1 MPLYKRIQQLGETT
15 VSMPDDYLA
24 LDKEGSTET
33 NKIRKKDFLQGYLQE
48 PDLEQAYPTKAWAR
62 RGGTWI
68 EIFPDEYVLEA
79 NVDGRIYARSDGD
92 WVVIGEDGLSGDM
105 YAARYDQ
112 RSHGTDIFD
121 IIQKQLKHPNWL
133 GQTLVNGE
141 SLMVG
146 NFLNGELV
154 FNEAVQTVHYTDM
167 PGSNRLLNSVE
178 VYLSKNDVFANKSFA
193 YGNYSKKAIDGE
205 TPIGERKMDVLHSVF
220 CVPVLTGKTLKIKN
234 LSDQAVKIKF
244 IETDQTN
251 GYIQDLNVT
260 AAGNEKSEIQFYGE
274 QEITFTKNCCVGFEI
289 SFGEIEEN
297 GDFLASDTMP
307 FDWKIAYDRYKLPLL
322 ASLDNEIIIKE
333 ITVAKYSNLE
343 QPVQLDLLKGT
354 FQSFL
359 DQFVIPY
366 ESWTFENNAD
376 GYIIAK
382 AELPIQNINEVFIED
397 YPVTESISLL
407 DGLSH
412 SIKEEEGKKYIYI
425 VTNYSNSEAKNFSLQ
440 CFYTEEAKGDFDAI
454 SIPDG
459 SYQIV
464 VKSIYDNGSS
474 YGQLIFRQNAFL
486 DYFLRKSGGEIS
498 GNLSVIGDITGK
510 SNLNIDHIKSLNKS
524 NTIDLNSGIQL
535 HSSSAF
541 GVGATEVNINSGSS
555 VNIEGQDLNVTGD
568 NLKIQSTTRPTINDD
583 DILVEND
590 FVVGGNNTPAG
601 KNWTPQVKTN
611 DYGDSKNI
619 VNEEYLNN
627 YFPPRDGQKL
637 LDNNE
642 DNLIKNYQMQNIK
655 GTNFSISEQL
665 ILLDEEPSYAAII
678 NENRKLISSEI
689 TTKELNTLAGIN
701 TDRTIQNQLDA
712 IPKYKYLDGQTV
724 IITDEEL
731 LTYLGGITIEDATQ
745 EQIDSA
751 MVSFGKDKLNNG
763 SLFEEGYNPA
773 QWDAIGLRL
782 ERSEKEIFKDAM
794 YYYDTTDRW
803 IFLYFLSTTVSR
815 ADGTIAGIVE
825 NSSDITWA
833 NGLGTVK
840 HSQTADRLTPG
851 RNINGTKFDGSA
863 DITTAKWGTARTI
876 GVTGELSGSASIDGS
891 KNVNIDVSYV
901 MHEIPQNTD
910 LNIYKSES
918 QVGFYKC
925 LSDATAKTL
934 KNSPTTYAF
943 GLEVMSIG
951 AGVRQELTTYR
962 TIQPKKWFRTYYT
975 YNQAWSKWFE
985 IFTESSNPTFYKINN
1000 NLPDANHELDLT
1012 TEKTFGPEEEI
1023 TLKGSGERIQ
1033 SVTANG
1039 FTQQAGSGDP
1049 SPTNVRALT
1058 NGGLNLVELVLTG
1071 AENWSVSGTTYPR
1084 FYFTLSKPAPAN
1096 WTNTVACTI
1105 FKPNNILNEENKP
1118 GIGAYGTTLY
1128 LRESKYN
1135 GSVEALKADLSAKY
1149 AAGDPV
1155 IVWYQP
1161 IDESQATGL
1170 YAPIILSSGEYRAT
1184 CLPLTAPLCDGDN
1197 VVSWVKSGCDVEVVL
1212 TGTEDWIL
1220 NPNSGTAASGSRRFQ
1235 LGMSVTSSNS
1245 SASTAATAY
1254 CSHFGGT
1261 TPKNTYGS
1269 NYDNTFSVQNA
1280 DFQLRVAGISTVD
1293 DLKQFLAARYAA
1305 GNPVIVW
1312 YRSTSYT
1319 EDADIPVSL
1328 ETHQQSVLVLDGT
1341 EGWATAVA
1349 GAYYMFPAN
1358 LPKASAATSATS
1370 AVSDYLT
1377 AAPTN
1382 DIAAG
1387 TEGFGVGPSRSIA
1400 VRLPNG
1406 AAPSAYMPGK
1416 PLTIVYQL
1424 ASPITYAHP
1433 AVELRAYEDSNNFY
1447 TISTQENATVSV
1459 TTKPMQAADTLD
1471 GFHAK
1476 DFMPNTITIIRG
1488 RVY

>member
-33 NKIRKKDFLQGYLQE
+33 NKIRKRDFLQGYLQE

-112 RSHGTDIFD
+112 RNHGTDIFD

-146 NFLNGELV
+146 NFLNGELI

-167 PGSNRLLNSVE
+167 PDSNRLLNSVE

-234 LSDQAVKIKF
+234 LSNQAIKIKF

-260 AAGNEKSEIQFYGE
+260 AAGNEKNEIQFYGE

-307 FDWKIAYDRYKLPLL
+307 LDWKIAYDRYKLPLL

-397 YPVTESISLL
+397 YPVTESIGLL
-407 DGLSH
+407 NGLSH

-440 CFYTEEAKGDFDAI
+440 CFYKKETKGNFDPI
-454 SIPDG
+454 NIPDG
-459 SYQIV
+459 SFQIV
-464 VKSIYDNGSS
+464 ARSVYDNSEYC
-474 YGQLIFRQNAFL
+474 YGQLVFKQSAFL

-498 GNLSVIGDITGK
+498 GNLSVVGDIIGK
-510 SNLNIDHIKSLNKS
+510 SNLKVDHIKSLNGA
-524 NTIDLNSGIQL
+524 NTIDLNNGIQA
-535 HSSSAF
+535 HSSNAF
-541 GVGATEVNINSGSS
+541 GVSATEVNMDSESSINLNGK
-555 VNIEGQDLNVTGD
+555 DLNFDGD
-568 NLKIQSTTRPTINDD
+568 NVKIQSASRPTINED
-583 DILVEND
+583 DILTEND
-590 FVVGGNNTPAG
+590 FVVNASNTPEG
-601 KNWTPQVKTN
+601 KNWAPQVKTN
-611 DYGDSKNI
+611 AYGDSKNI

-655 GTNFSISEQL
+655 GTNFSISQQL
-665 ILLDEEPSYAAII
+665 ILPDESPSHAAII
-678 NENRKLISSEI
+678 NENKKLVSSEI
-689 TTKELNTLAGIN
+689 TTEELNTLAGIN

-724 IITDEEL
+724 IITDEQL
-731 LTYLGGITIEDATQ
+731 KVYLKGVAIEDATQ
-745 EQIDSA
+745 EQIDTA
-751 MVSFGKDKLNNG
+751 MVDLGRDKLNNG
-763 SLFEEGYNPA
+763 SLFDKGYQPA

-794 YYYDTTDRW
+794 YYYDSINRW

-825 NSSDITWA
+825 NSNDITWA

-901 MHEIPQNTD
+901 VHEIPQNTD

-918 QVGFYKC
+918 QVGFYKV
-925 LSDATAKTL
+925 LATAVAKTI
-934 KNSPTTYAF
+934 KNKPVGEAF
-943 GLEVMSIG
+943 GLEIMSTG
-951 AGVRQELTTYR
+951 AGIRQEFTTFNENNPR
-962 TIQPKKWFRTYYT
+962 KWFRTYYPPP
-975 YNQAWSKWFE
+975 QRWSPWYE
-985 IFTESSNPTFYKINN
+985 IFTENSNLTFYKINN

-1033 SVTANG
+1033 SVTALG

-1049 SPTNVRALT
+1049 SPTNVRAIT
-1058 NGGLNLVELVLTG
+1058 NGGLRMTKVVLGNGINFVLNSANTFSANLSVANSETG
-1071 AENWSVSGTTYPR
+1071 MQVCNEYQWSKVSGSAPKR
-1084 FYFTLSKPAPAN
+1084 FNIAQSVLY
-1096 WTNTVACTI
+1096 VVD
-1105 FKPNNILNEENKP
+1105 PNYSDASSFN
-1118 GIGAYGTTLY
+1118 AY
-1128 LRESKYN
+1128 
-1135 GSVEALKADLSAKY
+1135 LSARY

-1161 IDESQATGL
+1161 ADESQATGL
-1170 YAPIILSSGEYRAT
+1170 YAPIILTSGEYRAT
-1184 CLPLTAPLCDGDN
+1184 CLPLTAPLRKGDS
-1197 VVSWVKSGCDVEVVL
+1197 VVSWVKSGCDKVL
-1212 TGTEDWIL
+1212 VLDGTQSLTW
-1220 NPNSGTAASGSRRFQ
+1220 
-1235 LGMSVTSSNS
+1235 NS
-1245 SASTAATAY
+1245 SDGSPY
-1254 CSHFGGT
+1254 GGW
-1261 TPKNTYGS
+1261 
-1269 NYDNTFSVQNA
+1269 FSVSASDVPAPVSGVVPQILSDQLFSVRSVASLFVSGIVSNASRSKIVFTLFGQKSVEDANSYLAQNP
-1280 DFQLRVAGISTVD
+1280 IT
-1293 DLKQFLAARYAA
+1293 
-1305 GNPVIVW
+1305 IW
-1312 YRSTSYT
+1312 YRSTNYT
-1319 EDADIPVSL
+1319 PAADIPVSL
-1328 ETHQQSVLVLDGT
+1328 ETHQRAVLVLDGT
-1341 EGWATAVA
+1341 EAFSLAA
-1349 GAYYMFPAN
+1349 SPAN
-1358 LPKASAATSATS
+1358 LFLMYSLVNGKNFTAVCDRYKNGGNHWASMPDFSILNSGMMLGFRDSRFSTAEDFKAELAAQH
-1370 AVSDYLT
+1370 
-1377 AAPTN
+1377 
-1382 DIAAG
+1382 AAG
-1387 TEGFGVGPSRSIA
+1387 TPVT
-1400 VRLPNG
+1400 V
-1406 AAPSAYMPGK
+1406 
-1416 PLTIVYQL
+1416 VYQL
-1424 ASPITYAHP
+1424 ATPITYAHE
-1433 AVELRAYEDSNNFY
+1433 AVELRAYEDSNNSY
-1447 TISTQENATVSV
+1447 TVSTQENATVSV

>member
-33 NKIRKKDFLQGYLQE
+33 NKIRKRDFLQGYLQE

-112 RSHGTDIFD
+112 RNHGTDIFD

-133 GQTLVNGE
+133 GQTLVNGQ

-146 NFLNGELV
+146 NFLNGELI
-154 FNEAVQTVHYTDM
+154 FNEAVQAVHYTDM
-167 PGSNRLLNSVE
+167 PDSNRLLNSVE

-220 CVPVLTGKTLKIKN
+220 CVPVSNGKILKIKN
-234 LSDQAVKIKF
+234 LSNQAVKIKF

-260 AAGNEKSEIQFYGE
+260 AAGNEKNEIQFYGE

-307 FDWKIAYDRYKLPLL
+307 LDWKIAYDRYKLPLL

-382 AELPIQNINEVFIED
+382 AELPIQNIKEVFIED
-397 YPVTESISLL
+397 YPVTESIGLL
-407 DGLSH
+407 NGLSH

-440 CFYTEEAKGDFDAI
+440 CFYKKETKGNFDPI
-454 SIPDG
+454 NIPDG
-459 SYQIV
+459 SFQIV
-464 VKSIYDNGSS
+464 ARSVYDNSEYC
-474 YGQLIFRQNAFL
+474 YGQLVFKQNAFL

-498 GNLSVIGDITGK
+498 GNLSVVGDIIGK
-510 SNLNIDHIKSLNKS
+510 SNLKVDHIKSLNGA
-524 NTIDLNSGIQL
+524 NTIDLNNGIQA
-535 HSSSAF
+535 HSSNAF
-541 GVGATEVNINSGSS
+541 GVSATEVNMDSESSINLNGK
-555 VNIEGQDLNVTGD
+555 DLNFDGD
-568 NLKIQSTTRPTINDD
+568 NVKIQSASRPTINED
-583 DILVEND
+583 DILTEND
-590 FVVGGNNTPAG
+590 FVVNASNTPGG
-601 KNWTPQVKTN
+601 KNWAPQVKTN
-611 DYGDSKNI
+611 AYGDSKNI

-627 YFPPRDGQKL
+627 YFPPRDGRKL

-655 GTNFSISEQL
+655 GTNFSISQQL
-665 ILLDEEPSYAAII
+665 ILPDESPSHAAII
-678 NENRKLISSEI
+678 NENKKLVSSEI
-689 TTKELNTLAGIN
+689 TTEELNTLAGIN

-724 IITDEEL
+724 IITDEQL
-731 LTYLGGITIEDATQ
+731 KVYLKGVAIEDATQ
-745 EQIDSA
+745 EQIDTA
-751 MVSFGKDKLNNG
+751 MVDLGRDKLNNG
-763 SLFEEGYNPA
+763 SLFDKSYQPT

-794 YYYDTTDRW
+794 YYYDSINRW

-863 DITTAKWGTARTI
+863 DIITAKWGTARTI

-901 MHEIPQNTD
+901 VHEIPQNTD
-910 LNIYKSES
+910 LNTYKSES
-918 QVGFYKC
+918 QVGFYKV
-925 LSDATAKTL
+925 STTRVAETI
-934 KNSPTTYAF
+934 KNKPVGEAF
-943 GLEVMSIG
+943 GLEIMSTG
-951 AGVRQELTTYR
+951 AGIRQEFTTFGQVR
-962 TIQPKKWFRTYYT
+962 PRKWFRTYYT

-1033 SVTANG
+1033 SVTALG
-1039 FTQQAGSGDP
+1039 FTQQAGRGDP
-1049 SPTNVRALT
+1049 SPTNVRAIT
-1058 NGGLNLVELVLTG
+1058 NGGLRMVKVVFDGT
-1071 AENWSVSGTTYPR
+1071 ENWVPAISTSGADPAFAIENVPVPKSGTNENIAIKTQ
-1084 FYFTLSKPAPAN
+1084 F
-1096 WTNTVACTI
+1096 CTDCPI
-1105 FKPNNILNEENKP
+1105 RNSGGYSGECIWV
-1118 GIGAYGTTLY
+1118 YGT
-1128 LRESKYN
+1128 
-1135 GSVEALKADLSAKY
+1135 GSASGIRARLFRARSAKELKKVLADRY
-1149 AAGDPV
+1149 AAGNPV
-1155 IVWYQP
+1155 IVWYVP
-1161 IDESQATGL
+1161 ADEADATGL
-1170 YAPIILSSGEYRAT
+1170 YAPIILTSGEYRAT
-1184 CLPLTAPLCDGDN
+1184 CLPLTAPLCDGDS
-1197 VVSWVKSGCDVEVVL
+1197 VVSWVKSGCDKVV
-1212 TGTEDWIL
+1212 TFDGTQTPISTTAL
-1220 NPNSGTAASGSRRFQ
+1220 N
-1235 LGMSVTSSNS
+1235 SVYRIAFSLPTPAISTKTQYTDQFPAQENYTTENEHFYALSNLYVFVS
-1245 SASTAATAY
+1245 KTKLS
-1254 CSHFGGT
+1254 GGT
-1261 TPKNTYGS
+1261 NE
-1269 NYDNTFSVQNA
+1269 NA
-1280 DFQLRVAGISTVD
+1280 
-1293 DLKQFLAARYAA
+1293 KQYFAA
-1305 GNPVIVW
+1305 NPLTVW
-1312 YRSTSYT
+1312 YRSTNYT
-1319 EDADIPVSL
+1319 PAADIPVSR
-1328 ETHQQSVLVLDGT
+1328 ETHQRAVLALDGT
-1341 EGWATAVA
+1341 EAFSLAASSANLFQTYSLVNDKNFTAVCDRYKNGGNQWTSMPDFSVLNSGTILGFRDSRFSTA
-1349 GAYYMFPAN
+1349 ENFKAY
-1358 LPKASAATSATS
+1358 LAAQH
-1370 AVSDYLT
+1370 
-1377 AAPTN
+1377 
-1382 DIAAG
+1382 AAG
-1387 TEGFGVGPSRSIA
+1387 TPV
-1400 VRLPNG
+1400 
-1406 AAPSAYMPGK
+1406 
-1416 PLTIVYQL
+1416 TIVYQL
-1424 ASPITYAHP
+1424 ATPITYAHP
-1433 AVELRAYEDSNNFY
+1433 AVELRAYEDSNNSY
-1447 TISTQENATVSV
+1447 TISAQENATVSV
-1459 TTKPMQAADTLD
+1459 TLKPMQAADTLD